1 MTLKVDTIL
10 PAAVKAHPDSETEQ
24 ESSRRPRNWWFS
36 ADGRRGFFWGAV
48 VGFDYKAAG
57 TMGYVASTLYLY
69 TSSGIINLLK
79 DEADKVYELCKE
91 KLIKH
96 L

>member
-1 MTLKVDTIL
+1 MTTPPIDRPV
-10 PAAVKAHPDSETEQ
+10 PPPSEPEQ

-36 ADGRRGFFWGAV
+36 ADGRRGFCWSNV

-57 TMGYVASTLYLY
+57 TMGYVTSVLYLY
-69 TSSGIINLLK
+69 TIAGIVNLTK
-79 DEADKVYELCKE
+79 DEADKVYELAKE